1 MVVRGRAQV
10 SADRGLPAVWRAG
23 LTRLRVQPRL
33 TCPSY
38 SSRMALW
45 MAWAVRSVAEAGG
58 NMDGIEG
65 AVAALDRSVQRILDR
80 DPAMTGTPATALRAS
95 ARDIRTRMLGE
106 GR

>member
-1 MVVRGRAQV
+1 
-10 SADRGLPAVWRAG
+10 
-23 LTRLRVQPRL
+23 
-33 TCPSY
+33 
-38 SSRMALW
+38 MALW

-106 GR
+106 GRAAVEQGERWSAEVGEVKVLLVPRDDDSLA